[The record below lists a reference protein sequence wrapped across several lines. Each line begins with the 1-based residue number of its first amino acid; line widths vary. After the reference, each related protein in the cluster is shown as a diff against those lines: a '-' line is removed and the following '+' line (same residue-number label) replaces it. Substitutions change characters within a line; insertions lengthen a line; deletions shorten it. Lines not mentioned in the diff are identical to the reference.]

1 MEATV
6 CELNK
11 CTGCAACLELCPRQA
26 ITIRD
31 SLKNL
36 NAIIDL
42 DKCVHC
48 NACHEIC
55 QNNTVVEAQRPKWWY
70 QGWTKDIEQRL
81 NSSSGGVASALAKYF
96 VSSGG
101 VVCSCLFRNG
111 EFVYDFAESIE
122 KVAQY
127 TGSKYVKSNPT
138 GIYRKT
144 KEYLLNNKK
153 VLFIGLPCHAAALKE
168 FVGKSQIA
176 QNLYLVDLICHG
188 SPSPQN
194 IAVFLSNNGIN
205 INNVKQLTFR
215 KKNTFN
221 IAQNGYPIETPGVY
235 DCYTLAFLNGINY
248 TDNCYS
254 CSYAKIERVTDITI
268 GDSWGSDLSAKE
280 VELGISLMLCQTEKG
295 KLLLQKSGIELF
307 EVDLDK
313 AIAHNHQL
321 EHPYSKPK
329 KYDLF
334 FETLIKED
342 NYDEAVKASML
353 RTYRNQQ
360 IKKMLKSLRFR
371 KKWGMFNISDTE

>member
-11 CTGCAACLELCPRQA
+11 CTGCAACLELCSRQA

-48 NACHEIC
+48 NACHKIC

-122 KVAQY
+122 EVVKY

-138 GIYRKT
+138 GVYKKT
-144 KEYLLNNKK
+144 KQYLLEGKK
-153 VLFIGLPCHAAALKE
+153 VLFIGLPCHAAALKQ
-168 FVGKSQIA
+168 FVGERLASTG
-176 QNLYLVDLICHG
+176 LYLVDLICHG
-188 SPSPQN
+188 SPSPKN
-194 IAVFLSNNGIN
+194 IEMFLGGKGI
-205 INNVKQLTFR
+205 IIKNVKQIAFR
-215 KKNTFN
+215 KKNMYRV
-221 IAQNGYPIETPGVY
+221 IQNDQFVDTPGVY
-235 DCYTLAFLNGINY
+235 DCYSLAFLNGINY

-254 CSYAKIERVTDITI
+254 CNYAKIDRVTDITI
-268 GDSWGSDLSAKE
+268 GDSWGSDLPAKE
-280 VELGISLMLCQTEKG
+280 VNAGISLMLCQTEKG
-295 KLLLQKSGIELF
+295 RALLYNAGVELIK
-307 EVDLDK
+307 VDLQN
-313 AIAHNHQL
+313 AISHNHHL
-321 EHPYSKPK
+321 EYPYSKPRT
-329 KYDLF
+329 YDLF
-334 FETLIKED
+334 FETLLKTK
-342 NYDEAVKASML
+342 NYEKAVKISL
-353 RTYRNQQ
+353 SRTYRNQQ
-360 IKKMLKSLRFR
+360 IKRILIKSKILSETNY
-371 KKWGMFNISDTE
+371 K